1 VGKLTKQMVLLK
13 TEKEETEKLLE
24 ESQKLH
30 KDIKHKHDALVLDSQ
45 GTITQEQHIKDI
57 ADFKQ

>member
-1 VGKLTKQMVLLK
+1 MVLLK